1 MLVLLQKTPKK
12 NRNSL
17 INDRKLK
24 NQRLKTNRPSGFTSQ
39 ECVKKNSAH
48 QKDYWSHTHQNL
60 FSNVFDFS
68 VSKNSHSTP
77 WWKERQYLEGWCLKT
92 YRPSRLSYQECVQFF
107 SGHREVCWSHTHQI
121 LFSNASFWHLQG
133 AFFNW
138 PFYRLH
144 QA

>member
-1 MLVLLQKTPKK
+1 VLLQKTPK

-17 INDRKLK
+17 INDKKLQ
-24 NQRLKTNRPSGFTSQ
+24 NQRLKTNRPSGFTSK
-39 ECVKKNSAH
+39 EYVKKNSAH
-48 QKDYWSHTHQNL
+48 QMDYWSHTHQNL

-68 VSKNSHSTP
+68 VSKNQHSTP
-77 WWKERQYLEGWCLKT
+77 WWKERQFLGGWCLKT
-92 YRPSRLSYQECVQFF
+92 YRPSHLSYQEGVQFF

-133 AFFNW
+133 DFFNW